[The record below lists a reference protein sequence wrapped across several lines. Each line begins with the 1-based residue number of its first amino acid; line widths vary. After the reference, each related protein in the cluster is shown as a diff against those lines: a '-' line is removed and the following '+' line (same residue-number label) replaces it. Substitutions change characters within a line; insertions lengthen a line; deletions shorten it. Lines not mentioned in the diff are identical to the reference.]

1 MLALTATVALVAL
14 GGAGATVPQT
24 PLVRET
30 VTDEGLRIW
39 SFPDDGGD
47 RFLVM
52 VLVGS
57 GSRHEDPAG
66 TGVAHLLEHVLLE
79 STERRSGRELNR
91 ALESR
96 GGTFNGYTTQE
107 VTTYHVECDPGDW
120 EFAVEWLAEHLVTP
134 GFVPDDF
141 ASERSIVYE
150 EIRAREPH
158 AGGSSLGEHLY
169 PEHPLGASV
178 GGDSAGIRRLQIA
191 DVRAFYDAYYRAP
204 NVAVGF
210 AGRVDAVAVT
220 ASIRRAFAGL
230 PAGGEV
236 ASIDPVEP
244 RTGRKLVG
252 SGDRHDRPGW
262 IHTGYHLPAGGAQ
275 ETAMQLLI
283 ARYLS
288 TRIFEEVRE
297 ARQLSYGPRAGLTQY
312 FDTSRLDLHVEV
324 SDARKLPTV
333 KEVIDGLCAEL
344 GDPDAETLDS
354 ALRSALTALDA
365 SSASELGDAMELAW
379 LMRRAGSSPA
389 DLQRA
394 LARYQRDEV
403 GRYAAEHL
411 VPERSFTVASGPV
424 GGEGA
429 PLFALLLGVALL
441 FVVVDGARGFPVVD
455 SIRRRRIRMPAVAR
469 GGRRAKPAPRP
480 DVIRPV
486 HVDDLERSIQDFFAD
501 EDRRDEKR

>member
-1 MLALTATVALVAL
+1 MLAGITVAAL
-14 GGAGATVPQT
+14 AVGSAAPPPQA
-24 PLVRET
+24 LVRET

-47 RFLVM
+47 RFLLM

-57 GSRHEDPAG
+57 GSRHEDPPG

-79 STERRSGRELNR
+79 STELRSDRELNR
-91 ALESR
+91 ALEQR

-107 VTTYHVECDPGDW
+107 VTTYHVECRPDDW

-134 GFVPDDF
+134 GFDPDDF

-150 EIRAREPH
+150 EVRAREPH
-158 AGGSSLGEHLY
+158 AGSSTLGEHLY

-178 GGDSAGIRRLQIA
+178 GGDKAGIRRLQVA
-191 DVRAFYDAYYRAP
+191 DLRTFFAAHYRAP
-204 NVAVGF
+204 NMAVGF
-210 AGRVDAVAVT
+210 AGRVDADTVT
-220 ASIRRAFAGL
+220 ESIRRAFAGL

-252 SGDRHDRPGW
+252 SADRLDRPGW
-262 IHTGYHLPAGGAQ
+262 IYAGYHLPAGGAR
-275 ETAMQLLI
+275 ETAMQMLI
-283 ARYLS
+283 ARYLA
-288 TRIFEEVRE
+288 TRVFEEVRE
-297 ARQLSYGPRAGLTQY
+297 ARQLSYGPGARLAQY
-312 FDTSRLDLHVEV
+312 FDTSRLELHVEV

-333 KEVIDGLCAEL
+333 REVLDGLSAEL
-344 GDPDAETLDS
+344 GDPDAATLDS
-354 ALRSALTALDA
+354 AARSAVTAFDA
-365 SSASELGDAMELAW
+365 SSASDLGDAMELAW
-379 LMRRAGSSPA
+379 RMRRAGSSPS

-394 LARYQRDEV
+394 LARFDPDDV
-403 GRYAAEHL
+403 ARYAETHL
-411 VPERSFTVASGPV
+411 VPERSFTVASAPV

-429 PLFALLLGVALL
+429 PLFAVLLGVVLL
-441 FVVVDGARGFPVVD
+441 FVVVDGARGFPVID
-455 SIRRRRIRMPAVAR
+455 SIRRRGVRLPALSR
-469 GGRRAKPAPRP
+469 GGETAKPARRP

-486 HVDDLERSIQDFFAD
+486 HVDDLERSIQDYFAD